1 MAVIIAQG
9 LTGSEQPNLQLGE
22 LDFHQIRRNLK
33 QYLSGSGV
41 FTDYDF
47 EGSAMASLLDLLSYN
62 ASLYGYYANMIAN
75 ESFLDTAQK
84 EESIKSLIKPL
95 AYLPVSSRSARA
107 EITVNGTDKT
117 ITPDDLFLGQGLK
130 WAPSQEYYVNG
141 NTTIELLQGNRRE
154 QDSPNQYDSNNPH
167 MKFEVPSDFLDS
179 TSLKVYVDEGSGY
192 NEWKNVDNVV
202 GNITGITGGAKAYF
216 LTTSSNGR
224 YAVYFGDNFI
234 GKKPQNL
241 SNIRMS
247 FMETA
252 GEDGNGVV
260 VFTSGTNG
268 ISVTKTEV
276 AGVGGAFQEDIES
289 VRKFAPLNFQTQG
302 RYVTSSDFM
311 VGLRQEQLGVVS
323 NVWGGEENDP
333 PNYGRVYVSAIGED
347 SSLITETMK
356 NRIVNL
362 MKAKGVVSILPE
374 FVDPVPI
381 NILISGNIYFDPTR
395 SPNDVEVVQSRIV
408 NYINTYQRS
417 SFDEN
422 FNYSLFT
429 VNLLGI
435 DEGIVGET
443 LDVYLE
449 KEYILDQDDLLTS
462 ITLPFNNTLADPGG
476 IPGTVIE
483 TPQPIRVNYEGT
495 PIFVYLID
503 DGYGGIRMYKL
514 DDSSFLQEVG
524 SVNYST
530 GRVQI
535 DDLNAIESFI
545 IRSRPRSN
553 SIISKGPLVL
563 TTKNGGVEVIST

>member
-1 MAVIIAQG
+1 MAVIVAQG

-47 EGSAMASLLDLLSYN
+47 EGSAMSSLLDLLSYN

-107 EITVNGTDKT
+107 EITVNGTDK
-117 ITPDDLFLGQGLK
+117 IINEDDLFLGQGLK
-130 WAPSQEYYVNG
+130 WAPSQEYYING
-141 NTTIELLQGNRRE
+141 NTTIEIIQGNNKD
-154 QDSPNQYDSNNPH
+154 QVIGQYDSTNPH
-167 MKFEVPSDFLDS
+167 MKFEVPSDFVD
-179 TSLKVYVDEGSGY
+179 TTTLKVYVDEGSGF

-202 GNITGITGGAKAYF
+202 GNITGITAGARTFF
-216 LTTSSNGR
+216 LTTSSEGR
-224 YAVYFGDNFI
+224 YAVYFGDDFI

-241 SNIRMS
+241 STVRMN
-247 FMETA
+247 FLETA

-268 ISVTKTEV
+268 VSVVNTAV

-302 RYVTSSDFM
+302 RYVTSSDFI

-347 SSLITETMK
+347 SSLLTETMK
-356 NRIVNL
+356 NRIINV
-362 MKAKGVVSILPE
+362 MKSKGVVSILPE

-381 NILISGNIYFDPTR
+381 NILISGNVYFDPTR
-395 SPNDVEVVQSRIV
+395 SPNPMDVVQSRIT
-408 NYINTYQRS
+408 NYINSYQKS

-429 VNLLGI
+429 INLLSI

-443 LDVYLE
+443 LDVYIERDYVLGSG
-449 KEYILDQDDLLTS
+449 DSLTS

-476 IPGTVIE
+476 LPGTVIE

-524 SVNYST
+524 SVNYSN

-535 DDLNAIESFI
+535 DDLNAIESFT
-545 IRSRPRSN
+545 IRARPRSN
-553 SIISKGPLVL
+553 TIISKGPLVL
-563 TTKNGGVEVIST
+563 TTKDGGVGVIST

>member
-1 MAVIIAQG
+1 MAVIVAQG

-47 EGSAMASLLDLLSYN
+47 EGSAMSSLLDLLSYN

-107 EITVNGTDKT
+107 EITVNGTDK
-117 ITPDDLFLGQGLK
+117 IINEDDLFLGQGLK
-130 WAPSQEYYVNG
+130 WAPSQEYYING
-141 NTTIELLQGNRRE
+141 NTTIEIIQGNNKD
-154 QDSPNQYDSNNPH
+154 QVIGQYDSTNPH
-167 MKFEVPSDFLDS
+167 MKFEVPSDFVD
-179 TSLKVYVDEGSGY
+179 TTTLKVYVDEGSGF

-202 GNITGITGGAKAYF
+202 GNITGITAGARTFF
-216 LTTSSNGR
+216 LTTSSEGR
-224 YAVYFGDNFI
+224 YAVYFGDDFI

-241 SNIRMS
+241 STVRMN
-247 FMETA
+247 FLETA

-268 ISVTKTEV
+268 ISVVNTAV

-302 RYVTSSDFM
+302 RYVTSSDFI

-347 SSLITETMK
+347 SSLLTETMK
-356 NRIVNL
+356 NRIINV
-362 MKAKGVVSILPE
+362 MKSKGVVSILPE

-381 NILISGNIYFDPTR
+381 NILISGNVYFDPTR
-395 SPNDVEVVQSRIV
+395 SPNPMDVVQSRIT
-408 NYINTYQRS
+408 NYINSYQKS

-429 VNLLGI
+429 INLLSI

-443 LDVYLE
+443 LDVYIERDYVLGSG
-449 KEYILDQDDLLTS
+449 DSLTS

-476 IPGTVIE
+476 LPGTVIE

-524 SVNYST
+524 SVNYSN

-535 DDLNAIESFI
+535 DDLNAIESFT
-545 IRSRPRSN
+545 IRARPRSN
-553 SIISKGPLVL
+553 TIISKGPLVL
-563 TTKNGGVEVIST
+563 TTKDGGVGVIST

>member
-1 MAVIIAQG
+1 MAVIVAQG

-47 EGSAMASLLDLLSYN
+47 EGSAMSSLLDLLSYN

-75 ESFLDTAQK
+75 ESFLDTSQK

-107 EITVNGTDKT
+107 EITVNGTDK
-117 ITPDDLFLGQGLK
+117 IINEDDLFLGQGLK
-130 WAPSQEYYVNG
+130 WAPSQEYYING
-141 NTTIELLQGNRRE
+141 NTTIEIIQGNNRD
-154 QDSPNQYDSNNPH
+154 QVIGQYDSTNPH
-167 MKFEVPSDFLDS
+167 MKFEVPSDFVD
-179 TSLKVYVDEGSGY
+179 TTTLKVYVDEGSGF

-202 GNITGITGGAKAYF
+202 GNITGITAGARTFF
-216 LTTSSNGR
+216 LTTSSEGR
-224 YAVYFGDNFI
+224 YAVYFGDDFI

-241 SNIRMS
+241 STVRMN
-247 FMETA
+247 FLETA

-268 ISVTKTEV
+268 VSVVNTAV

-302 RYVTSSDFM
+302 RYVTSSDFI

-347 SSLITETMK
+347 SSLLTETMK
-356 NRIVNL
+356 NRIINV
-362 MKAKGVVSILPE
+362 MKSKGVVSILPE

-381 NILISGNIYFDPTR
+381 NILISGNVYFDPTR
-395 SPNDVEVVQSRIV
+395 SPNPMDVVQSRIT
-408 NYINTYQRS
+408 NYINSYQKS

-429 VNLLGI
+429 INLLSI

-443 LDVYLE
+443 LDVYIERDYVLGSG
-449 KEYILDQDDLLTS
+449 DSLTS

-476 IPGTVIE
+476 LPGTVIE

-524 SVNYST
+524 SVNYSN

-535 DDLNAIESFI
+535 DDLNAIESFT
-545 IRSRPRSN
+545 IRARPRSN
-553 SIISKGPLVL
+553 TIISKGPLVL
-563 TTKNGGVEVIST
+563 TTKDGGVGVIST

>member
-1 MAVIIAQG
+1 MAVIVAQG

-47 EGSAMASLLDLLSYN
+47 EGSAMSSLLDLLSYN

-107 EITVNGTDKT
+107 EITVNGTDK
-117 ITPDDLFLGQGLK
+117 IINEDDLFLGQGLK
-130 WAPSQEYYVNG
+130 WAPSQEYYING
-141 NTTIELLQGNRRE
+141 NTTIEIIQGNNRD
-154 QDSPNQYDSNNPH
+154 QVIGQYDSTNPH
-167 MKFEVPSDFLDS
+167 MKFEVPSDFVD
-179 TSLKVYVDEGSGY
+179 TTTLKVYVDEGSGF

-202 GNITGITGGAKAYF
+202 GNITGITAGARTFF
-216 LTTSSNGR
+216 LTTSSEGR
-224 YAVYFGDNFI
+224 YAVYFGDDFI

-241 SNIRMS
+241 STVRMN
-247 FMETA
+247 FLETA

-268 ISVTKTEV
+268 VSVVNTAV

-302 RYVTSSDFM
+302 RYVTSSDFI

-347 SSLITETMK
+347 SSLLTETMK
-356 NRIVNL
+356 NRIINV
-362 MKAKGVVSILPE
+362 MKSKGVVSILPE

-381 NILISGNIYFDPTR
+381 NILISGNVYFDPTR
-395 SPNDVEVVQSRIV
+395 SPNPMDVVQSRIT
-408 NYINTYQRS
+408 NYINSYQKS

-429 VNLLGI
+429 INLLSI

-443 LDVYLE
+443 LDVYIERDYVLGSG
-449 KEYILDQDDLLTS
+449 DSLTS

-476 IPGTVIE
+476 LPGTVIE

-524 SVNYST
+524 SVNYSN

-535 DDLNAIESFI
+535 DDLNAIESFT
-545 IRSRPRSN
+545 IRARPRSN
-553 SIISKGPLVL
+553 TIISKGPLVL
-563 TTKNGGVEVIST
+563 TTKDGGVGVIST